1 MTQDLSEGQRH
12 VASAIDVAINSSLD
26 ILAARQKGR
35 ALAQELGFSAGE
47 ATLFAAAI
55 SELGRDIL
63 HFAHRGQIRVEP
75 LRQEGPGFM
84 LTAAYSA
91 GSILST
97 PNIVASSESISN
109 WSSRVREHLRHLM
122 DEMEFSF
129 SWSGA
134 SGAITAI
141 KWLR

>member
-63 HFAHRGQIRVEP
+63 HFAHRGQIKVEP

-97 PNIVASSESISN
+97 PSESISN